1 MGGKHGAMRGKK
13 DRQKEESAQ
22 RAQTRTGRRVHRT
35 TDWKTWQLL
44 RWVKMMEIEAVW
56 LQQAQGML
64 SGTAKSQMH
73 MFSHQ
78 VHPLLGT
85 KLNAREFFGAKG
97 EAKTRGNC
105 IMIATQ
111 TPTMTLPRL

>member
-1 MGGKHGAMRGKK
+1 MGKDDEDRGGV
-13 DRQKEESAQ
+13 AT
-22 RAQTRTGRRVHRT
+22 A
-35 TDWKTWQLL
+35 
-44 RWVKMMEIEAVW
+44 
-56 LQQAQGML
+56 AQGML

-97 EAKTRGNC
+97 EAKTRGDC
-105 IMIATQ
+105 IMTATQ
-111 TPTMTLPRL
+111 IPKMTLPGL